1 MKPAKPAAAANP
13 ITTPSWMEPMLPP
26 EGQREIEDAAFDLI
40 MKASSLAGQINPVV
54 TGAVGTLVR
63 SMNCY
68 YSNLIEGHNTHPRD
82 IDRALRQDYSTEP
95 KRRALQ
101 FEAVAHIEVQQA
113 IDEGRDDPALPA
125 SAAYTLW
132 LHREFCR
139 RLPEELL
146 YLEDPESKRALR
158 FEPGV
163 LRDGEVMVG
172 KHLPPAAADLPRFL
186 SRFEQAY
193 DPQNLSK
200 VRQVVA
206 VAAAHHRFLWIH
218 PFYDGNGRVTRLMS
232 HAMLKRLGVGSSL
245 WSASRGLARNVGR
258 YKALLMDAD
267 EPRRGDL
274 DGRGNLSQS
283 ALIEFCQFFLTV
295 CVDQVDYMR
304 SILDP
309 SELLRRMEIYVEEEV
324 RASRLPKGSF
334 PLLREAL
341 LAGEFERGQ
350 APALTAY
357 KERMARSVLSKLL
370 DLGLL
375 ISTGARAPVR
385 LGFPITVV
393 ERWFPALYPA
403 NSS

>member
-1 MKPAKPAAAANP
+1 
-13 ITTPSWMEPMLPP
+13 MLPP
-26 EGQREIEDAAFDLI
+26 EGQRQIEDAAFDLI
-40 MKASSLAGQINPVV
+40 AKASSLAGQINPVI
-54 TGAVGTLVR
+54 TGAVGALVR

-82 IDRALRQDYSTEP
+82 IDRALHQDYSTEP

-101 FEAVAHIEVQQA
+101 LEAVAHIEVQRA
-113 IDEGRDDPALPA
+113 IDEGRDDPALPT
-125 SAAYTLW
+125 STVYTLW
-132 LHREFCR
+132 LHSEFCG
-139 RLPEELL
+139 RLPDELL
-146 YLEDPESKRALR
+146 NVEDPESQRTLR

-163 LRDGEVMVG
+163 LREGEVIVG
-172 KHLPPAAADLPRFL
+172 RHLPPAAADLPQFL
-186 SRFEQAY
+186 SRFEQVY
-193 DPQNLSK
+193 DPKNLSK

-245 WSASRGLARNVGR
+245 WSASRGLARNIGR
-258 YKALLMDAD
+258 YKALLMAAD

-274 DGRGNLSQS
+274 DGRGNLLQA
-283 ALIEFCQFFLTV
+283 ALIEFCQFFLSV

-304 SILDP
+304 SILEP

-324 RASRLPKGSF
+324 RAGRLPKGSF

-357 KERMARSVLSKLL
+357 KERMARNVLSQLL

-375 ISTGARAPVR
+375 TSAGARAPVR

-403 NSS
+403 SSS

>member
-1 MKPAKPAAAANP
+1 
-13 ITTPSWMEPMLPP
+13 MLPP

-40 MKASSLAGQINPVV
+40 AKASSLAGQINPVV
-54 TGAVGTLVR
+54 TGAVGVLVR

-82 IDRALRQDYSTEP
+82 IDRALHEDYSTEP

-101 FEAVAHIEVQQA
+101 LEAVAHIEVQQA
-113 IDEGRDDPALPA
+113 IDEGRDDPAFPA
-125 SAAYTLW
+125 STAYTLW
-132 LHREFCR
+132 LHREFCG
-139 RLPEELL
+139 RLPDELL
-146 YLEDPESKRALR
+146 NVEDPESQRTLR

-163 LRDGEVMVG
+163 LREGEVIVG
-172 KHLPPAAADLPRFL
+172 RHLPPAAADLPQFL
-186 SRFEQAY
+186 SRFEQVY
-193 DPQNLSK
+193 DPKNLSK

-258 YKALLMDAD
+258 YKALLMAAD
-267 EPRRGDL
+267 QQRRGDL
-274 DGRGNLSQS
+274 DGRGNLSQA
-283 ALIEFCQFFLTV
+283 ALIEFCQFFLSV

-304 SILDP
+304 SILEP

-324 RASRLPKGSF
+324 RAGRLPKGSF

-350 APALTAY
+350 APTLTAY
-357 KERMARSVLSKLL
+357 KERMARNVLSQLL

-375 ISTGARAPVR
+375 TSAGARAPVR

-403 NSS
+403 SSS